1 MALRTFHANPSIGGF
16 GGENSLDLR
25 RNRAGKS
32 APDEENDQENPG
44 GDVFC
49 QIVKELV
56 ENAIDACSSKEI
68 HSEDQTGATNRRVKV
83 EIQPWDDQSENEE
96 LLLKVS
102 DNGVGMENIQNAVDA
117 FQSSKENSQSAGRY
131 GIGLTL
137 SLLHAQRLVSNSYAV
152 ITSGTKDAAHFTRAW
167 YVVNSVGDSITC
179 YKQED
184 VRKANETESG
194 TCVSLLVPVSP
205 LRCYFVPNNVKRKWL
220 RILVDLHLY
229 VMDTLRAGHR
239 LKWPGLVSNPTS
251 IDFN

>member
-1 MALRTFHANPSIGGF
+1 MALRTFHANPAIGGF

-25 RNRAGKS
+25 RKRSGNNAK
-32 APDEENDQENPG
+32 DEENDQENAD

-68 HSEDQTGATNRRVKV
+68 YSEDQAATTNRRVKV

-102 DNGVGMENIQNAVDA
+102 DNGVGIDNIQNAVDA
-117 FQSSKENSQSAGRY
+117 FQSNKEHSQSAGRY

-152 ITSGTKDAAHFTRAW
+152 ITSATKDAAHFTRAW
-167 YVVNSVGDSITC
+167 YVVNSVGDSVTC

-184 VRKANETESG
+184 VRKADEAESG
-194 TCVSLLVPVSP
+194 TCVSLLVPVSFLSFYHIP
-205 LRCYFVPNNVKRKWL
+205 HNLKRKWL
-220 RILVDLHLY
+220 SMYLSIC
-229 VMDTLRAGHR
+229 
-239 LKWPGLVSNPTS
+239 NCTS
-251 IDFN
+251 